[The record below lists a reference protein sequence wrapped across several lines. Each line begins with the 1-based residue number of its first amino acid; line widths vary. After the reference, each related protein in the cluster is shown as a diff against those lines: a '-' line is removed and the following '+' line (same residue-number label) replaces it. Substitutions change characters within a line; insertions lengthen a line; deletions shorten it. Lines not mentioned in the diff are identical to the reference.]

1 MTEIIPKIQILTA
14 EQIDQVHQYA
24 LDILEKTGIRVDDEN
39 ARLLLQK
46 AGGQVIKDHLISFP
60 KELVNWAIDIAPS
73 QIDIFNQSGEPA
85 FQLNSI
91 SDTDTIFGLGVTN
104 LYYHEPLDDSVHPFQ
119 REHVSKIARLC
130 NQLDA
135 FDLISTPGAIKD
147 LPKETADLYVALEM
161 TANTQKAQLLLV
173 SDPTIFKQVL
183 NLYEH
188 LHGDLS
194 NDRDFLFHEMSDDQ
208 S

>member
-91 SDTDTIFGLGVTN
+91 SDTDTIF
-104 LYYHEPLDDSVHPFQ
+104 
-119 REHVSKIARLC
+119 
-130 NQLDA
+130 
-135 FDLISTPGAIKD
+135 
-147 LPKETADLYVALEM
+147 
-161 TANTQKAQLLLV
+161 
-173 SDPTIFKQVL
+173 
-183 NLYEH
+183 
-188 LHGDLS
+188 
-194 NDRDFLFHEMSDDQ
+194 
-208 S
+208 